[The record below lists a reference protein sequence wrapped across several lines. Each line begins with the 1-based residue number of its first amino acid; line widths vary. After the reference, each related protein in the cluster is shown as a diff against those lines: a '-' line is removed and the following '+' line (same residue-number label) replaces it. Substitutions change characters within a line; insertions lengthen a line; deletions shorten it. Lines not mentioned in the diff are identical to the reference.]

1 MEGSVQIDNSWYI
14 PATSSRADDRTK
26 VLKSGNSF
34 GVFSRHG
41 EISWVGFGEQGFYF
55 RGTRHLSFWHIKL
68 AEREPMLLNS
78 MVRLDNSRLV
88 VDQTTPDIFRD
99 EALWLPKGSLH
110 LHRELIAHE
119 SSLSEHLKI
128 VNYHDQR
135 HRFYLEYQFDAD
147 FSDIFEVRGVERAR
161 RGKQKEPILEQNAVI
176 LTYEGLD
183 GVIRRT
189 RIGFNRRPDQLI
201 NDKAK
206 FWIDLAPGDSYELES
221 LITCVNGEDHFHLL
235 DHSKAIEAKNREIEA
250 DRASRASV
258 WSDNVQFNEWLNRS
272 AADLQILTTETAYGP
287 YPYAGIPWFS
297 TPFGRDGL
305 ITALQTLWVQPELA
319 RGVLAFLAAT
329 QAESD
334 NLEIEAEPGKILH
347 EMREGEMPALDEVP
361 FRRYYG
367 TVDATPLFVVLA
379 GRYFQR
385 TGDMAFIR
393 ELWPNIEKALKWVT
407 TKLEQD
413 GFLSYRQH
421 VAGGL
426 VQQGWKDSNDSIF
439 HRDGNDAIPPIAL
452 CEVQGYA
459 WDALKCGAELA
470 DRLELAVDLAER
482 FEFENKAH
490 YWRTVADR
498 LQEDFEAAFW
508 LDDLDIYAIALDGT
522 GKPCA
527 VRSSNP
533 GHLLYNGIVKPE
545 RAERLVRQLTG
556 EDAFNGWGLRTIF
569 AGEARYNPMS
579 YHNGS
584 VWPHDTALAAAGM
597 VRYGFVDEALK
608 FVEGMF
614 NASVF
619 LDQHRLPE
627 LFCGFNRMQG
637 QGPILYP
644 VACAPQAWASGAIFM
659 LIEAMLGIS
668 FESARPRLRLHH
680 PRLPSYLDWLRIRD
694 LRYGTATIDLTV
706 RRHGNDI
713 AVSVERRN
721 GDIGLVA
728 VL

>member
-1 MEGSVQIDNSWYI
+1 MEGSIQIDNSWYI
-14 PATSSRADDRTK
+14 PATSSRADDRTR
-26 VLKSGNSF
+26 VLKSGESF

-55 RGTRHLSFWHIKL
+55 LGTRHLSFWHIKI
-68 AEREPMLLNS
+68 ADREPMLLNS

-88 VDQTTPDIFRD
+88 VDQTTPDLFRD
-99 EALWLPKGSLH
+99 EVLWLPKGSLH
-110 LHRELIAHE
+110 LHRELIAHD
-119 SSLSEHLKI
+119 SSLSEHLRI

-147 FSDIFEVRGVERAR
+147 FNDIFEVRGVERAR
-161 RGKQKEPILEQNAVI
+161 RGKQKEPVLEQNAVI
-176 LTYEGLD
+176 LKYEGLD

-189 RIGFNRRPDQLI
+189 RIGFGRQPDQLLS
-201 NDKAK
+201 DTAK
-206 FWIDLAPGDSYELES
+206 FWIDLAPGESYELES
-221 LITCVNGEDHFHLL
+221 LISCVNGEANFSLL
-235 DHSKAIEAKNREIEA
+235 SHSEAADAKNHEIAA
-250 DRASRASV
+250 DRATRASI
-258 WSDNVQFNEWLNRS
+258 WTDNVQFNEWLNRS
-272 AADLQILTTETAYGP
+272 TADLQILTTETSYGP

-305 ITALQTLWVQPELA
+305 ITALQTLWMQPELA

-334 NLEIEAEPGKILH
+334 DPNKEAEPGKILH

-385 TGDMAFIR
+385 CGDLAFIR
-393 ELWPNIEKALKWVT
+393 ELWPNIEEALNWVT
-407 TKLEQD
+407 SKLEQD

-426 VQQGWKDSNDSIF
+426 VQQGWKDSNDSVF
-439 HRDGNDAIPPIAL
+439 HHDGSNAPPPIAL

-459 WDALKCGAELA
+459 WEALIWGVELA
-470 DRLELAVDLAER
+470 RHLELGD
-482 FEFENKAH
+482 KAH
-490 YWRTVADR
+490 YWQTMADR

-508 LDDLDIYAIALDGT
+508 LDDLDIYALALDGT

-533 GHLLYNGIVKPE
+533 GHLLYNGMIKPE
-545 RAERLVRQLTG
+545 RAARLIRQLTA
-556 EDAFNGWGLRTIF
+556 ENAFNGWGLRTIF
-569 AGEARYNPMS
+569 AGEPRYNPMS

-597 VRYGFVDEALK
+597 VRYGFIDEALK
-608 FVEGMF
+608 FVEGLF
-614 NASVF
+614 NASIF
-619 LDQHRLPE
+619 IDQHRLPE
-627 LFCGFNRMQG
+627 LFCGFNRMPG
-637 QGPILYP
+637 QAPILYP

-668 FESARPRLRLHH
+668 FESARPRLRLYY
-680 PRLPSYLDWLRIRD
+680 PRLPSYLNWLRIRN
-694 LRYGTATIDLTV
+694 LRYGTATIDLVV

-721 GDIGLVA
+721 GEIGLIA

>member
-1 MEGSVQIDNSWYI
+1 MEGSIQIDNSWYI
-14 PATSSRADDRTK
+14 PATSSRADDRTR
-26 VLKSGNSF
+26 VLKSGESF

-55 RGTRHLSFWHIKL
+55 FGTRHLSFWHIKL

-88 VDQTTPDIFRD
+88 VDQTTPDMFRD
-99 EALWLPKGSLH
+99 EELWLPKGSLH
-110 LHRELIAHE
+110 LHRELIAHD

-128 VNYHDQR
+128 VNYHVQR

-147 FSDIFEVRGVERAR
+147 FSDIFEVRGVERSR
-161 RGKQKEPILEQNAVI
+161 RGKQKEPVLGQNDVI

-183 GVIRRT
+183 GIIRRT
-189 RIGFNRRPDQLI
+189 RIGFDRQPDQLLS
-201 NDKAK
+201 DTAK
-206 FWIDLAPGDSYELES
+206 FWIDLAPGESYELES
-221 LITCVNGEDHFHLL
+221 LISCVNGEANFSLL
-235 DHSKAIEAKNREIEA
+235 SHSEAADAKNHEIAA
-250 DRASRASV
+250 DRATRASI
-258 WSDNVQFNEWLNRS
+258 WTDNVQFNEWLNRS
-272 AADLQILTTETAYGP
+272 TADLQILTTETSHGP

-319 RGVLAFLAAT
+319 RGVLSFLAAT

-334 NLEIEAEPGKILH
+334 DPNKEAEPGKILH
-347 EMREGEMPALDEVP
+347 EMREGEMATLNEVP

-385 TGDMAFIR
+385 CGDLAFIR
-393 ELWPNIEKALKWVT
+393 ELWPNIEKALNWVT

-426 VQQGWKDSNDSIF
+426 VQQGWKDSNDSVF
-439 HRDGNDAIPPIAL
+439 HHDGSNATPPIAL

-459 WDALKCGAELA
+459 WEALIWGVELA
-470 DRLELAVDLAER
+470 GHLELKD
-482 FEFENKAH
+482 KAH
-490 YWRTVADR
+490 YWQTMADR
-498 LQEDFEAAFW
+498 LQKDFEAEFW
-508 LDDLDIYAIALDGT
+508 LDDLDMYALALDGT
-522 GKPCA
+522 GRPCA

-533 GHLLYNGIVKPE
+533 GHLLYNGMIKPE
-545 RAERLVRQLTG
+545 RAARLIRQLTA
-556 EDAFNGWGLRTIF
+556 ENAFNGWGLRTIF
-569 AGEARYNPMS
+569 AGEPRYNPMS

-597 VRYGFVDEALK
+597 VRYGFIDEALK
-608 FVEGMF
+608 FIEGLF
-614 NASVF
+614 NASIF
-619 LDQHRLPE
+619 MDQHRLPE
-627 LFCGFNRMQG
+627 LFCGFNRMPG
-637 QGPILYP
+637 QAPILYP

-668 FESARPRLRLHH
+668 FESARPRLRLYY
-680 PRLPSYLDWLRIRD
+680 PRLPNYLNWLRIRD
-694 LRYGTATIDLTV
+694 LRYGTATLDLVV
-706 RRHGNDI
+706 RRHGKDI
-713 AVSVERRN
+713 AVSVERRD
-721 GDIGLVA
+721 GEIGLIA